1 MGVDSLPC
9 RRQAVISAMLLC
21 LLQEGVNASLSRRGV
36 LKFASG
42 TAIAVTP
49 LSSSAFTT
57 DPGKP
62 PVQSSAAL
70 DNLPRNTVI
79 AYQRTWPTLQL
90 ATDFYC
96 FELLDRVKSPQKWDL
111 VGAFVGLGGDS
122 SASRLEREFLSPM
135 TILSLA
141 FPPDE
146 GGDEMQ
152 EALYAFRSSMGKLV
166 KVAGV
171 SPGVTEG
178 PSAADKT
185 AALGHWETGRESLNQ
200 FLATLNT
207 VTETTRLQTIP
218 EGGSG
223 YPRSKERYV
232 QLQKDAALCRNRGG
246 EQLAGLWGNL
256 MVYGTVPGVNP
267 CGNVNLANYFDM

>member
-1 MGVDSLPC
+1 MTCETLARALLIVALGAVDGS
-9 RRQAVISAMLLC
+9 V
-21 LLQEGVNASLSRRGV
+21 SRRSA
-36 LKFASG
+36 LRLASG
-42 TAIAVTP
+42 TALSVSP

-70 DNLPRNTVI
+70 DNLPRNTAI
-79 AYQRTWPTLQL
+79 AYQRTWPTMQL
-90 ATDFYC
+90 AADFYC
-96 FELLDRVKSPQKWDL
+96 FELLDRAKSPQKWDL
-111 VGAFVGLGGDS
+111 IGAFVGLGSDP
-122 SASRLEREFLSPM
+122 SASRLEREFISPM

-141 FPPDE
+141 FPPDD

-152 EALYAFRSSMGKLV
+152 EALYAFRASMGKLV

-178 PSAADKT
+178 PSPADKA
-185 AALGHWETGRESLNQ
+185 AALRHWDSGRLALNR
-200 FLATLNT
+200 FLTTLNT
-207 VTETTRLQTIP
+207 VTETSRLQTIP
-218 EGGSG
+218 EGGNG